1 MTPAQT
7 AGMRLLLPAAT
18 LTWRELQRFVRQRSR
33 IIGAL
38 GTPIIFW
45 VLIGAGLGRSF
56 TTESISG
63 NVSYLEYFFPG
74 TLALILLFTAIFS
87 TISVIEDRHE
97 GFLQSVLVAPVGRM
111 SIALGKILGSTA
123 LAIIQGL
130 LFLVFAPLVGIKI
143 SLLQLGELAV
153 VITLLS
159 FALSGLGFLV
169 AWRLDSVQGF
179 HSVMNL
185 LLIPMWLLSG
195 ALFPAS
201 GASGWLKLLLRINPL
216 TYGVAALRH
225 ALYPAAMIVPGH
237 IPGLGLSLVITVAF
251 GLAMFLAS
259 SFLVARSDSD

>member
-1 MTPAQT
+1 
-7 AGMRLLLPAAT
+7 MRLLLPAAT

-56 TTESISG
+56 TTESIAG

-74 TLALILLFTAIFS
+74 TLALIVLFTAIFS

-123 LAIIQGL
+123 LAVIQGL
-130 LFLVFAPLVGIKI
+130 LFLLFAPLVGIHV
-143 SLLQLGELAV
+143 SLVQLGELAIIV
-153 VITLLS
+153 TLLS
-159 FALSGLGFLV
+159 FALSGLGFLI

-201 GASGWLKLLLRINPL
+201 GASGWLKFLLKINPL

-225 ALYPAAMIVPGH
+225 ALYPSDMIVPGH
-237 IPGLGLSLVITVAF
+237 IPAVSTSLIITAAF
-251 GLAMFLAS
+251 GLVLFLAS
-259 SFLVARSDSD
+259 AFLVARSDSA

>member
-1 MTPAQT
+1 
-7 AGMRLLLPAAT
+7 
-18 LTWRELQRFVRQRSR
+18 
-33 IIGAL
+33 
-38 GTPIIFW
+38 
-45 VLIGAGLGRSF
+45 
-56 TTESISG
+56 
-63 NVSYLEYFFPG
+63 
-74 TLALILLFTAIFS
+74 
-87 TISVIEDRHE
+87 
-97 GFLQSVLVAPVGRM
+97 M

-195 ALFPAS
+195 ALFPAA
-201 GASGWLKLLLRINPL
+201 GASGWLQFLLKINPL

-225 ALYPAAMIVPGH
+225 ALYPAEMIVPGH
-237 IPGLGLSLVITVAF
+237 IPGLGVSLVITGAF
-251 GLAMFLAS
+251 GLAMFLAGS
-259 SFLVARSDSD
+259 WLVARSDSN

>member
-1 MTPAQT
+1 MAAAEASATS
-7 AGMRLLLPAAT
+7 LWLPAVS

-33 IIGAL
+33 IVGAL

-45 VLIGAGLGRSF
+45 VLIGAGLGSSF
-56 TTESISG
+56 KTEAITRD
-63 NVSYLEYFFPG
+63 VSYLEYFFPG

-123 LAIIQGL
+123 LATIQGL
-130 LFLVFAPLVGIKI
+130 LFLLLAPFVGLHI
-143 SLLQLGELAV
+143 SLAQLGLLTLIIA
-153 VITLLS
+153 LLS

-179 HSVMNL
+179 HSIMNL

-195 ALFPAS
+195 ALFPAA
-201 GASGWLKLLLRINPL
+201 GASAPLRLLLKINPL

-225 ALYPAAMIVPGH
+225 ALYPARLLVAGH
-237 IPGLGLSLVITVAF
+237 LPPLGTAIGITILF
-251 GLAMFLAS
+251 GLVMFGTAT
-259 SFLVARSDSD
+259 FLVGRPDAG

>member
-1 MTPAQT
+1 LTPANE
-7 AGMRLLLPAAT
+7 AGLRLVLPAAS

-56 TTESISG
+56 TTESITG
-63 NVSYLEYFFPG
+63 DVSYLEYFFPG

-123 LAIIQGL
+123 LAVIQGF
-130 LFLVFAPLVGIKI
+130 LFLVFAPLVGIHI
-143 SLLQLGELAV
+143 SLWQLGELAV

-201 GASGWLKLLLRINPL
+201 GASPWLRFLLVINPL

-225 ALYPAAMIVPGH
+225 TLYPAAMIAPGH
-237 IPGLGLSLVITVAF
+237 LPGLGVSLFVTTAF
-251 GLAMFLAS
+251 GLAMFVAGSL
-259 SFLVARSDSD
+259 LVARSESK